1 LSCPPAAVYGKR
13 SKVAEKSIIII
24 GGGIA
29 GLSAGCYGQMNGYR
43 TSIFEMHEGTGGV
56 CTGWEREG
64 YTIDGCMHWLVG
76 TNPAS
81 SFYHIWEELGA
92 ALGWTIVDHEQ
103 FLRVEG
109 KGGKV
114 FTVYSDVDRL
124 EQHMKELAP
133 QDKDVIEEFIK
144 GVRACTHFEM
154 PVEKAPE
161 LYSPIDGFKMTFT
174 MFPFL
179 RFMRKWGK
187 ISTLDFA
194 RRFKNPF
201 LRQAFSTAFAGGG
214 ISRIP
219 TFFIMMTLAW
229 LHQKAAGYLVGG
241 GLALSGAIERRYL
254 DLGGELHCK
263 SRVAKILVRNDRAV
277 GVRLADGTE
286 HRGDI
291 VISAADGHTTIF
303 EMLGGK
309 YIDDKIRGY
318 YEHPQLFPPLI
329 YIGLGVARS
338 FADVPSSVVGI
349 NFPLDK
355 PVTIVRKE
363 HKRLGVQIY
372 NFDSTLAAKG
382 KTVLKVQFNTDYD
395 YWKKLSQEPRRYNAE
410 KERIAKQVITALA
423 QRFPGLAAKVE
434 MHDVATPMT
443 WERYT
448 GNWRGSYEGWL
459 PKPEDFMRRMSKTLP
474 GLDNFYMAGQ
484 WVEPGGGL
492 PTAAMSGRNV
502 IQIICKQ
509 DKKPFVTTMP

>member
-1 LSCPPAAVYGKR
+1 MSCPPAAVYGKR
-13 SKVAEKSIIII
+13 RKVTEKSIIII

-29 GLSAGCYGQMNGYR
+29 GLSAGCYGQMNGYH
-43 TSIFEMHEGTGGV
+43 TSIFEMHDGTGGV

-76 TNPAS
+76 TNPAN

-92 ALGWTIVDHEQ
+92 AQGWTIVDHEQ

-114 FTVYSDVDRL
+114 FTVYSDIDRL

-144 GVRACTHFEM
+144 GARACTHFEM
-154 PVEKAPE
+154 PVDKAPE
-161 LYSPIDGFKMTFT
+161 LYSPIDGLKMIFP
-174 MFPFL
+174 MFPLL

-187 ISTLDFA
+187 ISSLDFA

-201 LRQAFSTAFAGGG
+201 LREAFSAAFLGDFR
-214 ISRIP
+214 SDFP
-219 TFFIMMTLAW
+219 VLFMLMTLAW
-229 LHQKAAGYLVGG
+229 LHQKAAGYPIGG
-241 GLALSGAIERRYL
+241 ALEFARAIKQRYL
-254 DLGGELHCK
+254 NLGGELHCK
-263 SRVAKILVRNDRAV
+263 SRVVKILVKNDKAI

-303 EMLGGK
+303 KMLGGK
-309 YIDDKIRGY
+309 YINDKIRGY
-318 YEHPQLFPPLI
+318 YKHPLLFPPLI

-338 FADVPSSVVGI
+338 FADVPPSVTGI
-349 NFPLDK
+349 RFPLDK
-355 PVTIVRKE
+355 LVTIAGRE

-372 NFDSTLAAKG
+372 NFDSTLAPKG

-395 YWKKLSQEPRRYNAE
+395 YWKKLSQAPRRYNAE
-410 KERIAKQVITALA
+410 KEHIADQVVTLLDR
-423 QRFPGLAAKVE
+423 RFPGLAAKVE

-459 PKPEDFMRRMSKTLP
+459 PTTKALMTRMSKTLP